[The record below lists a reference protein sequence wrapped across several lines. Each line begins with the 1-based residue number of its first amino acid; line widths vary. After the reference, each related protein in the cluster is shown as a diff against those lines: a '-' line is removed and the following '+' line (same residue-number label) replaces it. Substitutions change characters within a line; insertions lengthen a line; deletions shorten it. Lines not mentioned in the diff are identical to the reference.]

1 VRNGST
7 FLSLKA
13 PAKINWFLKVIGKRA
28 DGYHDIVSLMQCISL
43 CDNLL
48 FELSDTVEVVSN
60 SDIALEDNLVYRAA
74 CLLKEYSSCKQGAKI
89 VLQKDIPIGA
99 GLGGGSSDAAHALL
113 GLNKLWGLG
122 LNKKELSLLGTGLG
136 SDVPFFFDAPF
147 ALVEGRG
154 EKVTKYRM
162 DSPVVL
168 LLVMPPFSVSTP
180 WCYASFDKLSTGELT
195 KKTID
200 IKLFCRALRSRDF
213 ASLCAMLSNDLEK
226 VIVESY
232 PVVGEIKSRLL
243 EEGAAISAM
252 SGSGPAV
259 FGVFKSKKVAISA
272 ARAIDSDRSLFDW
285 YRVVRTLI

>member
-1 VRNGST
+1 MRNGST

-13 PAKINWFLKVIGKRA
+13 PAKINWFLEVIGKRA
-28 DGYHDIVSLMQCISL
+28 DGYHDIASLMQCISL
-43 CDNLL
+43 YDNLL
-48 FELSDTVEVVSN
+48 FELSDTIEVVSN
-60 SDIALEDNLVYRAA
+60 SDIALKDNLVYRAA

-154 EKVTKYRM
+154 EKVTKYGM

-168 LLVMPPFSVSTP
+168 LLVMPPFSVSTL
-180 WCYASFDKLSTGELT
+180 WCYALFDKLNTGELT